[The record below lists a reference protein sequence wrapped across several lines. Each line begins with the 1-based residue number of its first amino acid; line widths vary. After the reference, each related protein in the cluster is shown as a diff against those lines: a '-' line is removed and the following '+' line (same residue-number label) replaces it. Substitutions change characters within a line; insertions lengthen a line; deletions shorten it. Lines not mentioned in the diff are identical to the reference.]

1 MDSITLRI
9 RLTASKKLSLKI
21 RVIPKSPKT
30 EWGGVLDDGTI
41 KVKVA
46 AVPEKGKAND
56 ELIRFL
62 AGEAGVPRVN
72 VEVVAGVASQN
83 KLVRLRM

>member
-46 AVPEKGKAND
+46 AVPEKGKAN
-56 ELIRFL
+56 EQVCAVL
-62 AGEAGVPRVN
+62 AAHFKVPVRSVQI
-72 VEVVAGVASQN
+72 VMGHGSPRKVVRIDQ
-83 KLVRLRM
+83 